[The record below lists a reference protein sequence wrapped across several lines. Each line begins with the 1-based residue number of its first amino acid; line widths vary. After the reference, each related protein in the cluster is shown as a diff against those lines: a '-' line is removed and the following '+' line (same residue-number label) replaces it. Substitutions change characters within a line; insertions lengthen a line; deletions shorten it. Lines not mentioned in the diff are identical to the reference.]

1 MSESNDWADIAQK
14 NYDMDRARDLG
25 ISYSDLGLYDL
36 MSQKLGNLHGEV
48 HKLNVNFEVLLKANE
63 AKPKSRV
70 EAIQT
75 EIARKLNWIFRLLVL
90 VLLGLGYIS
99 WGIS

>member
-36 MSQKLGNLHGEV
+36 ISQNLGNLHAEV
-48 HKLNVNFEVLLKANE
+48 RKLNLNFEVLLKANE
-63 AKPKSRV
+63 AKTKFRI

-75 EIARKLNWIFRLLVL
+75 EIVSKLNWILRLLVL
-90 VLLGLGYIS
+90 LLLVLAYIA